1 MTMRIVVGITGASG
15 ALFGVEFLRRC
26 PAEKFL
32 ILTKWG
38 RYVLKEETGLTEH
51 HLAEH
56 VKRSFSDDDLS
67 APFASGSN
75 PFDALVILPCSIS
88 TMAKIACGLGDT
100 LLTRTA
106 QVALKERRKLI
117 VCLRETPLS
126 TISLEQA
133 YKLSQAGAIVMP
145 ISPPFYH
152 RPQTIDEM
160 VEQFTGKVLSLLGFE
175 TALAWKPEALE

>member
-1 MTMRIVVGITGASG
+1 MRIIVGMTGASG
-15 ALFGVEFLRRC
+15 AIFGVEFLRRC

-38 RYVLKEETGLTEH
+38 RYVLKEETGFTEH

-67 APFASGSN
+67 GPFASGSN
-75 PFDALVILPCSIS
+75 PFDALVIVPCSVS

-100 LLTRTA
+100 LLTRAA

-117 VCLRETPLS
+117 ICLRETPLS

-133 YKLSQAGAIVMP
+133 HKLSQAGAIVMP
-145 ISPPFYH
+145 ICPPFYH
-152 RPQTIDEM
+152 RPQTIGQM
-160 VEQFTGKVLSLLGFE
+160 VEQFTDKVLSLLGVE
-175 TALAWKPEALE
+175 TALAWKPEALD

>member
-1 MTMRIVVGITGASG
+1 MRIVVGITGASG
-15 ALFGVEFLRRC
+15 SIFGVEFLRRC
-26 PAEKFL
+26 PAEKHL

-56 VKRSFSDDDLS
+56 VKKSFSDEDLS
-67 APFASGSN
+67 GPFASGSN
-75 PFDALVILPCSIS
+75 PFDALVIIPCSVS

-100 LLTRTA
+100 LLTRA
-106 QVALKERRKLI
+106 AAVALKERRKLI
-117 VCLRETPLS
+117 LCVRETPLS
-126 TISLEQA
+126 SIHLEQA

-145 ISPPFYH
+145 LSPPFYH
-152 RPQTIDEM
+152 RPQTVDEM
-160 VEQFTGKVLSLLGFE
+160 AGHFADKVLSLLGFE

>member
-1 MTMRIVVGITGASG
+1 MRIVVGMTGASG
-15 ALFGVEFLRRC
+15 AAFGVEFLRRC
-26 PAEKFL
+26 PAETEKFL

-67 APFASGSN
+67 GPFASGST
-75 PFDALVILPCSIS
+75 PFDALVILPCSIT
-88 TMAKIACGLGDT
+88 TMAKIACGIGDT
-100 LLTRTA
+100 LLTRAA

-145 ISPPFYH
+145 VSPPFYH
-152 RPQTIDEM
+152 RPQSLDQM
-160 VEQFTGKVLSLLGFE
+160 VEQFVDKVLNLLGVE
-175 TALAWKPEALE
+175 TSLAWKPEALE

>member
-1 MTMRIVVGITGASG
+1 MRIVIGITGASG
-15 ALFGVEFLRRC
+15 AVFGVDLLRRC
-26 PAEKFL
+26 QAEKYL

-56 VKRSFSDDDLS
+56 VKKSFSDDDLS

-117 VCLRETPLS
+117 IGLRETPLS
-126 TISLEQA
+126 SISLEQA

-152 RPQTIDEM
+152 RPQTLEQM
-160 VEQFTGKVLSLLGFE
+160 VEHFTDKVLGLLGLE
-175 TALAWKPEALE
+175 TSLAWKPEALE

>member
-1 MTMRIVVGITGASG
+1 MRVIMGMTGASG
-15 ALFGVEFLRRC
+15 AMFGVDFVRRC

-56 VKRSFSDDDLS
+56 VKKSFPDEDLT
-67 APFASGSN
+67 APFSSGST
-75 PFDALVILPCSIS
+75 PFDALVILPCSAS
-88 TMAKIACGLGDT
+88 TMAKIACGLADT

-106 QVALKERRKLI
+106 QVAMKERRKLI
-117 VCLRETPLS
+117 IGLRETPLS
-126 TISLEQA
+126 TIHLEQA
-133 YKLSQAGAIVMP
+133 HKLSQAGAIVMP

-152 RPQTIDEM
+152 HPKTLEEM
-160 VEQFTGKVLSLLGFE
+160 TAHFTEKVLSLLGFE
-175 TALAWKPEALE
+175 AALAWRSEALE

>member
-1 MTMRIVVGITGASG
+1 MRVIVGMTGASG

-26 PAEKFL
+26 TAEKYL

-38 RYVLKEETGLTEH
+38 RYVLKDETGLTEH

-56 VKRSFSDDDLS
+56 VKKSFADEDLA
-67 APFASGSN
+67 APFSSGST
-75 PFDALVILPCSIS
+75 PFDALVILPCSVS

-100 LLTRTA
+100 LLTRAA

-117 VCLRETPLS
+117 IGLRETPLS
-126 TISLEQA
+126 TIHLEQA

-145 ISPPFYH
+145 ISPPFYQK
-152 RPQTIDEM
+152 PQSIEEM
-160 VEQFTGKVLSLLGFE
+160 AGQFADKVLSLLGFE
-175 TALAWKPEALE
+175 AGAAWKAEALE

>member
-1 MTMRIVVGITGASG
+1 MRVVMGITGASG
-15 ALFGVEFLRRC
+15 AMFGVDFLRRC
-26 PAEKFL
+26 DAEKYL

-56 VKRSFSDDDLS
+56 VKRTFSDEDLA
-67 APFASGSN
+67 APFSSGSN

-117 VCLRETPLS
+117 LCVRETPLS
-126 TISLEQA
+126 AISLEQA
-133 YKLSQAGAIVMP
+133 HKLSLAGAIVMP
-145 ISPPFYH
+145 LSPPFYH
-152 RPQTIDEM
+152 KPKTIEEM
-160 VEQFTGKVLSLLGFE
+160 IEHFNLKLLSLLGLE
-175 TALAWKPEALE
+175 AALSWRSEQLE

>member
-1 MTMRIVVGITGASG
+1 MRIIVGITGASG
-15 ALFGVEFLRRC
+15 AIFGVDFLRRC
-26 PAEKFL
+26 PGEKYL

-56 VKRSFSDDDLS
+56 VKKSLADEDLA
-67 APFASGSN
+67 APFSSGST
-75 PFDALVILPCSIS
+75 PFEALIILPCSIS

-117 VCLRETPLS
+117 IGLRETPLS
-126 TISLEQA
+126 AISLKQA
-133 YKLSQAGAIVMP
+133 HRLSLAGAIVMP
-145 ISPPFYH
+145 VSPPFYH
-152 RPQTIDEM
+152 RPQTLDEM
-160 VEQFTGKVLSLLGFE
+160 VAQFNDKVLGLLGFE

>member
-1 MTMRIVVGITGASG
+1 MRIIVGMTGASG
-15 ALFGVEFLRRC
+15 AAFGVDFLRRC
-26 PAEKFL
+26 QAKKYL

-56 VKRSFSDDDLS
+56 VKKSFSDEDLA
-67 APFASGSN
+67 APFSSGSN
-75 PFDALVILPCSIS
+75 PFDALVILPCSVS

-117 VCLRETPLS
+117 ICLRETPLS

-152 RPQTIDEM
+152 KPQSLEEM
-160 VEQFTGKVLSLLGFE
+160 ITQFNDKIMSLLGFE
-175 TALAWKPEALE
+175 TVLAWKPEALD

>member
-1 MTMRIVVGITGASG
+1 VRIVIGMTGASG
-15 ALFGVEFLRRC
+15 ALFGVDFVRRC
-26 PAEKFL
+26 PGDKFL

-56 VKRSFSDDDLS
+56 VKRSFADEDLS
-67 APFASGSN
+67 APFASGST

-88 TMAKIACGLGDT
+88 TLGKIACGLGDT

-106 QVALKERRKLI
+106 QVALKERRTLI
-117 VCLRETPLS
+117 LGLRETPLS

-133 YKLSQAGAIVMP
+133 TTLSHVGAIIMP
-145 ISPPFYH
+145 ITPPFYH
-152 RPQTIDEM
+152 RPQTIEAM
-160 VEQFTGKVLSLLGFE
+160 VEQFTNRVLSLLGYD
-175 TALAWKPEALE
+175 TALAWKPEALD

>member
-1 MTMRIVVGITGASG
+1 MRVIIGMTGASG
-15 ALFGVEFLRRC
+15 AIFGVEFLRRC
-26 PAEKFL
+26 QAEKFL

-38 RYVLKEETGLTEH
+38 RMVLKEETGLTEH

-67 APFASGSN
+67 APFSSGSN
-75 PFDALVILPCSIS
+75 PFDALVILPCSVS
-88 TMAKIACGLGDT
+88 TMAKIACGIGDT

-106 QVALKERRKLI
+106 QVALKERRRLI
-117 VCLRETPLS
+117 IGLRETPLS
-126 TISLEQA
+126 TIALEQA
-133 YKLSQAGAIVMP
+133 YTLSQAGAIVMP

-160 VEQFTGKVLSLLGFE
+160 VGQFTDKVLSLLGVE
-175 TALAWKPEALE
+175 PALAWKSENLE

>member
-1 MTMRIVVGITGASG
+1 MRVVVGITGASG
-15 ALFGVEFLRRC
+15 SVFGADFLRRF
-26 PAEKFL
+26 PGEKFL

-67 APFASGSN
+67 APFSSGST

-106 QVALKERRKLI
+106 QVALKERRTLI
-117 VCLRETPLS
+117 IGLRETPLS

-133 YKLSQAGAIVMP
+133 YKLSHAGAIVMP

-152 RPQTIDEM
+152 KPQTIDEM
-160 VEQFTGKVLSLLGFE
+160 VAQFTNKVLSLLGLE

>member
-1 MTMRIVVGITGASG
+1 MRIIVGLTGASG
-15 ALFGVEFLRRC
+15 AIFGVDFLRRC
-26 PAEKFL
+26 QAEKFL

-56 VKRSFSDDDLS
+56 VKRSFPDEDLS
-67 APFASGSN
+67 GPFASGSTS
-75 PFDALVILPCSIS
+75 FDAMVILPCSVS

-100 LLTRTA
+100 LLTRAA

-117 VCLRETPLS
+117 IGLRETPLS
-126 TISLEQA
+126 AISLEQA

-145 ISPPFYH
+145 ISPPFYQ
-152 RPQTIDEM
+152 RPQTIGEM
-160 VEQFTGKVLSLLGFE
+160 VEQFTDKVLSLLGFE
-175 TALAWKPEALE
+175 TQLAWKPEALE

>member
-1 MTMRIVVGITGASG
+1 MRIIVGMTGASG
-15 ALFGVEFLRRC
+15 AVFGVDFIRRC
-26 PAEKFL
+26 PGDKYL

-56 VKRSFSDDDLS
+56 VKKSFSDEDLS
-67 APFASGSN
+67 APFSSGSN
-75 PFDALVILPCSIS
+75 PFDALVILPCSAS
-88 TMAKIACGLGDT
+88 TMAKIACGIADT

-106 QVALKERRKLI
+106 AVALKERRRLI

-126 TISLEQA
+126 AIHLEQA
-133 YKLSQAGAIVMP
+133 AKLSQAGAVIMP

-152 RPQTIDEM
+152 RPQTIEEM
-160 VEQFTGKVLSLLGFE
+160 VEQFNGKVLSLLGVGA
-175 TALAWKPEALE
+175 ALAWKPEALE

>member
-1 MTMRIVVGITGASG
+1 MRVIIGMTGASG
-15 ALFGVEFLRRC
+15 AIFGVDFIRRC

-56 VKRSFSDDDLS
+56 VKRSFSDEDLS
-67 APFASGSN
+67 GPFASGSN

-88 TMAKIACGLGDT
+88 TMAKIACGIGDT
-100 LLTRTA
+100 LLTRAA

-117 VCLRETPLS
+117 IGLRETPLS
-126 TISLEQA
+126 TISLQQA
-133 YKLSQAGAIVMP
+133 HTLSQAGAIVMP
-145 ISPPFYH
+145 LSPTFYH

-160 VEQFTGKVLSLLGFE
+160 VEQFTNKMLSLLGFE
-175 TALAWKPEALE
+175 PALAWKPETLE

>member
-1 MTMRIVVGITGASG
+1 MRIIVGITGASG
-15 ALFGVEFLRRC
+15 AVFGVELLRRC
-26 PAEKFL
+26 PGEKFL

-67 APFASGSN
+67 GPFASGST
-75 PFDALVILPCSIS
+75 PFDALIVMPCSIS

-100 LLTRTA
+100 LLTRAA
-106 QVALKERRKLI
+106 QVALKEHRRLI
-117 VCLRETPLS
+117 IGLRETPLS

-133 YKLSQAGAIVMP
+133 YKLSQAGAIIMP
-145 ISPPFYH
+145 VAPPFYH
-152 RPQTIDEM
+152 HPQSIEEM
-160 VEQFTGKVLSLLGFE
+160 VEQFTGKVLSLLGVE